1 MARYKDTNYDQ
12 MKMIPVSFESQ
23 ILPGSFEYSLSYL
36 IDQELDL
43 TAFDSQYRN
52 DDGGR
57 PAYDPRL
64 LLKIVILAY
73 SKGVTSS
80 RQIERLCRE
89 NVIFMALSA
98 DQQPHF
104 TTLADFISRSPQ
116 AIADLFG
123 QVVLMCDQLGLIG
136 KEMFAIDGC
145 KLPSNAS
152 KSWSGTHKELRKK
165 RQKIDRAVRRML
177 QRHRE
182 QDLAENEPTLYER
195 EQEQIRKLRA
205 ASRKIKRFIE
215 TETPRQGVSV
225 KEVKSNITDND
236 SAKMKTSHGVIQGYT
251 GVAAVDSK
259 HQVVVHAEAFGQGQ
273 EHGLIKPVIEGIQE
287 TFSERDKASRRA
299 LEETKITAD
308 SGYHNREMLEYLE
321 AEGIDAYLADTGF
334 RSRDPRFTDHKEPP
348 ERNKRKD
355 KQRFTQQEFSINKKR
370 ETCRCPAGHMMWLK
384 ARRARIGH
392 HLFMQFQA
400 YEKDCLSCGLRKR
413 CLRNENQH
421 TPRQINVTLDITQE
435 QKAGIIERM
444 KRKID
449 SPWGRHIYSQRLG
462 TVEPVFGH
470 ITDSIGIKRFS
481 LRGKQ
486 KVDGQWKLMMM
497 LHNILK
503 IHRYGWEWA

>member
-1 MARYKDTNYDQ
+1 MTRYKDTNHDQ
-12 MKMIPVSFESQ
+12 MKMIPVSFENQ
-23 ILPGSFEYSLSYL
+23 ILPSSFEYSLSYL
-36 IDQELDL
+36 LDHELDL
-43 TAFDSQYRN
+43 TAFDNQYRN

-89 NVIFMALSA
+89 NIIFMALSA

-116 AIADLFG
+116 AIADLFA

-136 KEMFAIDGC
+136 REMFAIDGC

-205 ASRKIKRFIE
+205 ASQKIKRFIE
-215 TETPRQGVSV
+215 IESPRKGVSG

-273 EHGLIKPVIEGIQE
+273 EHGLLKPVIEGVQE
-287 TFSERDKASRRA
+287 TFSESDKATKKA

-308 SGYHNREMLEYLE
+308 SGYHNREMLECLE
-321 AEGIDAYLADTGF
+321 SEGIDAYLADTGF
-334 RSRDPRFTDHKEPP
+334 RSRDPRFTVHKEPP

-355 KQRFTQQEFSINKKR
+355 KQRFSQQDFAIDKSAR
-370 ETCRCPAGHMMWLK
+370 PA
-384 ARRARIGH
+384 AAP
-392 HLFMQFQA
+392 QA
-400 YEKDCLSCGLRKR
+400 MPCG
-413 CLRNENQH
+413 
-421 TPRQINVTLDITQE
+421 
-435 QKAGIIERM
+435 
-444 KRKID
+444 
-449 SPWGRHIYSQRLG
+449 
-462 TVEPVFGH
+462 
-470 ITDSIGIKRFS
+470 
-481 LRGKQ
+481 
-486 KVDGQWKLMMM
+486 
-497 LHNILK
+497 
-503 IHRYGWEWA
+503 